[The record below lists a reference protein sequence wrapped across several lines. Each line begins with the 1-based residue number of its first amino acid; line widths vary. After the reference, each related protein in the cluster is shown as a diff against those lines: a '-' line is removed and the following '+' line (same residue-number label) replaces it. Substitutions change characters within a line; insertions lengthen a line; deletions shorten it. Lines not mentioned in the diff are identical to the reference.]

1 MFDKDYDTFPI
12 YLYFFSLQSLKEE
25 GLILETFKLCLDF
38 EFEFSVFT
46 IK

>member
-1 MFDKDYDTFPI
+1 MFDKRLWYTSH
-12 YLYFFSLQSLKEE
+12 YVYFFSLQSLKEE
-25 GLILETFKLCLDF
+25 GLILETFKLFLAF